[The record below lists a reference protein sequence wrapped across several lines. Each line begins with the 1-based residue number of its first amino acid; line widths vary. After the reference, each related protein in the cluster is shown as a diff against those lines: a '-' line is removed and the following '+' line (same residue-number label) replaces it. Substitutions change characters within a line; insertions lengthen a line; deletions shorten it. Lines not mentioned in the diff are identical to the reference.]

1 MLLEPHLHSR
11 PTFARNVKLKWRRSA
26 AGGDPICEVAHV
38 TTYVRHHLERVA
50 LVLSAKR
57 HFADERR
64 TGLTSA
70 MHGQGEVNKPGSCR
84 AGQ

>member
-1 MLLEPHLHSR
+1 M
-11 PTFARNVKLKWRRSA
+11 
-26 AGGDPICEVAHV
+26 AHV